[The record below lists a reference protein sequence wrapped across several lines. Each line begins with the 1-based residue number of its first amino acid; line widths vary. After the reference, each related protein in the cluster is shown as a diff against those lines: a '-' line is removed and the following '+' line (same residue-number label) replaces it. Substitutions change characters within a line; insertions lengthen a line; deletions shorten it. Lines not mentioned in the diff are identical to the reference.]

1 MSAKG
6 ENDSECVGQRLD
18 IRTLHTIAADGGE
31 GLKLTVYCERRGH
44 SMSVEDCERCERC
57 TDVVMDP
64 TGHRSHLMCTGMDDV
79 APSAEVAGRIGKLY
93 PQARAPVSSIMARDV
108 ACVRPGVGL
117 DELRAFFA
125 DRAMQDAP
133 VVAADGRL
141 LGMVSRLDLQ
151 REHAHG
157 SAPSHEL
164 TAAGIMTP
172 VPFTLRETAPLT
184 QAAALL
190 AYEGAYRLPVVSDEN
205 VVVGLLSALDLLR
218 WFARQ
223 DGYLEPGSP
232 ELSDVD
238 EHS

>member
-1 MSAKG
+1 MSEKR
-6 ENDSECVGQRLD
+6 DSDAECVGQRLD

-31 GLKLTVYCERRGH
+31 ALKLTVYCERRGH
-44 SMSVEDCERCERC
+44 SMSVEDCERCELC
-57 TDVVMDP
+57 TDVVIDP
-64 TGHRSHLMCTGMDDV
+64 TGHRSHLLCTGTDERP
-79 APSAEVAGRIGKLY
+79 PSAEMAGRIGKVY

-108 ACVRPGVGL
+108 ACVRPGVTL
-117 DELRAFFA
+117 DELGAFFA

-141 LGMVSRLDLQ
+141 LGMVSRLDVQ
-151 REHAHG
+151 RESARA

-190 AYEGAYRLPVVSDEN
+190 AYKGSYRLPVVSQED